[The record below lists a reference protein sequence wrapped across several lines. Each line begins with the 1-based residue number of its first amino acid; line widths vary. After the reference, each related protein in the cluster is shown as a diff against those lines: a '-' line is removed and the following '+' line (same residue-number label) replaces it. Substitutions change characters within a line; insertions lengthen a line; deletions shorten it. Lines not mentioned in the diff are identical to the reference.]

1 VDPPCC
7 RRVSPHEFP
16 NPATSIPKPAKT
28 RHSRRIGR
36 PDPPWRRMPGAA
48 PRGGCMR
55 RQLWLVLRS
64 VLSIFGK
71 LGSEMDPL
79 GLATPDLGSGMD
91 PFG

>member
-1 VDPPCC
+1 
-7 RRVSPHEFP
+7 
-16 NPATSIPKPAKT
+16 
-28 RHSRRIGR
+28 
-36 PDPPWRRMPGAA
+36 
-48 PRGGCMR
+48 MR

-79 GLATPDLGSGMD
+79 GQPTPDLGSEMD

>member
-1 VDPPCC
+1 
-7 RRVSPHEFP
+7 
-16 NPATSIPKPAKT
+16 
-28 RHSRRIGR
+28 
-36 PDPPWRRMPGAA
+36 
-48 PRGGCMR
+48 MR